1 MTDPRKVPPDAL
13 LSALAEKLK
22 LDDRIKEPE
31 WTKYLKAGIHR
42 ERPWQNDD
50 WYYVRLASTLRKVYL
65 NGPVG
70 ISRLSEEYGGKVD
83 RGSKRYHPAKGSRF
97 IVRHMLQTLE
107 SLGYVRKDGTKGRVI
122 SPQGQS
128 LIDKV
133 SREVLQKLAE
143 KEPSLAKYI

>member
-1 MTDPRKVPPDAL
+1 M
-13 LSALAEKLK
+13 
-22 LDDRIKEPE
+22 
-31 WTKYLKAGIHR
+31 
-42 ERPWQNDD
+42 
-50 WYYVRLASTLRKVYL
+50 
-65 NGPVG
+65 
-70 ISRLSEEYGGKVD
+70 GGKVD
-83 RGSKRYHPAKGSRF
+83 RGGSKRYHPAKGGSRF